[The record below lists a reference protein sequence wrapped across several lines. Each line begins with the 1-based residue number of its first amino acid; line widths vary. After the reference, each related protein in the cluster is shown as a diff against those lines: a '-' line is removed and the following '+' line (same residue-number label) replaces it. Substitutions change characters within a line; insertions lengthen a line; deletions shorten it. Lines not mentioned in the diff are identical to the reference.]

1 MKRQSFKEWLHE
13 PDEEGATGEMLVVW
27 SCLIPII
34 PTILTSIHSS
44 GFRWQV
50 LVESI
55 IVQIVYVLLY
65 YLFDRKSK

>member
-13 PDEEGATGEMLVVW
+13 PNEEGATGEMLVAW

-34 PTILTSIHSS
+34 PTILTSIQSS

-50 LVESI
+50 LVESL